1 MTTTT
6 FTTMRQTI
14 PRLMTILALAG
25 AALLAGCADTK
36 TQQNTLFDFGPVGA
50 PQAVGA
56 APLPA
61 LVVTD
66 ATGSSALDNERMF
79 YRLMYADPMQAR
91 TYANSRWSATPLQM
105 ITQRLRSRIAQG
117 GVKVV
122 APTDAS
128 NGIPLLRVE
137 VDDFTHSFDSA
148 SQSYGQ
154 VVLRASLYQ
163 GHTLVDQKTFS
174 RKTDA
179 GSADAAGGTRA
190 LAASTD
196 AAAADILAWLA
207 TLPRR

>member
-1 MTTTT
+1 MN
-6 FTTMRQTI
+6 QTI
-14 PRLMTILALAG
+14 LRALFL
-25 AALLAGCADTK
+25 AALLAGCASTK
-36 TQQNTLFDFGPVGA
+36 APQNTLFDFGPVGA
-50 PQAVGA
+50 PTATAA
-56 APLPA
+56 APLAA

-66 ATGSSALDNERMF
+66 ATGSAALDNERMF

-91 TYANSRWSATPLQM
+91 MYANSRWSATPLQL

-122 APTDAS
+122 GPTDAS

-137 VDDFTHSFDSA
+137 VDDFTHNFDSA

-196 AAAADILAWLA
+196 AAAADVLAWLA
-207 TLPRR
+207 ALARR

>member
-1 MTTTT
+1 MN
-6 FTTMRQTI
+6 QTI
-14 PRLMTILALAG
+14 LRVLFL
-25 AALLAGCADTK
+25 AALLGGCSTTK
-36 TQQNTLFDFGPVGA
+36 IPNSTLFDFGPVGA
-50 PQAVGA
+50 PSAIAA
-56 APLPA
+56 APLAA

-66 ATGSSALDNERMF
+66 ATGSAALDNERMF

-91 TYANSRWSATPLQM
+91 MYANSRWSATPLQL

-122 APTDAS
+122 GPTDAS
-128 NGIPLLRVE
+128 NGIPLLRIE
-137 VDDFTHSFDSA
+137 VDDFTHNFDSA

-154 VVLRASLYQ
+154 VVLRVSLYQ

-179 GSADAAGGTRA
+179 ASADAAGGTRA

-196 AAAADILAWLA
+196 AAAADVLAWLA
-207 TLPRR
+207 ALARR